1 MKIENAKYHALDGD
15 NTKPNAS
22 ITCVIDGKLTSVP
35 ISEGNTD
42 YAEIQKQVAA
52 GELTI
57 ADAD

>member
-35 ISEGNTD
+35 ISEGNIH
-42 YAEIQKQVAA
+42 YAEIQKQVEA
-52 GELTI
+52 GTLTI
-57 ADAD
+57 EEAD

>member
-35 ISEGNTD
+35 ISEGNTKTSSGWRTN
-42 YAEIQKQVAA
+42 YSRR
-52 GELTI
+52 
-57 ADAD
+57 